1 MTTTDQDL
9 LERAAKAAGKW
20 PADFEIE
27 DDSDKPV
34 FDVVKGF
41 RLAWGA
47 GWWQPLHDD
56 GDAFRLLLSTKLNL
70 AQGDF
75 SVCLDDE
82 GTIEI
87 AALVRSEDARSAAAR
102 RAIVRAAAAMAGEG
116 E

>member
-1 MTTTDQDL
+1 MTPTDREL
-9 LERAAKAAGKW
+9 LEMAAKAAGITIAGAHERPDGVW
-20 PADFEIE
+20 LET
-27 DDSDKPV
+27 SQ
-34 FDVVKGF
+34 GF
-41 RLAWGA
+41 WN
-47 GWWQPLHDD
+47 PLHND

-87 AALVRSEDARSAAAR
+87 AALVRSEDARSAATR